1 MKHAAD
7 MHTHTRVY
15 KITLDGQKKPYKIN
29 DTEQMRGLLGGE
41 KIIKSV
47 PRKRMPMIIK
57 EFQKPEAPHND

>member
-1 MKHAAD
+1 
-7 MHTHTRVY
+7 
-15 KITLDGQKKPYKIN
+15 
-29 DTEQMRGLLGGE
+29 MRGLLGGE